1 MFSSLLQSS
10 GAWRN
15 FAVCDAEAPVVRLLI
30 ECCWVFRQAVA
41 GRLGVGFLRLP
52 AHGLLGLGVLTL
64 LAACGQ
70 RSDESQ
76 GPTSDLDAQEGSAKP
91 PNILIILADDLGVD
105 SIGAFGQH
113 ERNAATANLDQLAER
128 GMRFSRFW
136 AQPTCSPTRVSAL
149 TGRYSFRHGVS
160 GPLWGQEDH
169 LGVPMPAPPP
179 GSPKVLDYS
188 PFGPRTPDVLRFE
201 AHMRNPPP
209 GAAPK
214 GPGPDELMLP
224 ALLKALPTPYATA
237 AIGKWHMADRENGWL
252 EHPNDAGFD
261 YFSGPLSG
269 ALPSFFAWQHVENG
283 EPSQQFGY
291 VDQFSVGAALRW
303 LEGRAPGQ
311 PWFLWFSFVNPHEPF
326 HKPPAELIQ
335 SEELQALHPEG
346 VTGDNIPLYFKAQVE
361 AMDTLV
367 GQLLAGIPQEQL
379 ANTYIFWM
387 GDNGDDVW
395 TRPASEHSPNRFK
408 ITVYEGGVRVPFIA
422 AGPGIRANAV
432 NTSLAH
438 AVDLFDTVAELAG
451 GDAQW
456 ARQGRTI
463 DSQSFAGQL
472 LSWENAPAR
481 QWNYTDI
488 NISPRFG
495 GQISAIRNDAY
506 KLITRTDQEE
516 LYHLPSDPGEQR
528 NLMEAMDADAAAQEN
543 YAALQGQLRKLTQ

>member
-1 MFSSLLQSS
+1 MSSSLLKSS
-10 GAWRN
+10 GA
-15 FAVCDAEAPVVRLLI
+15 L
-30 ECCWVFRQAVA
+30 VFRQAAA
-41 GRLGVGFLRLP
+41 GRLVAGFLQLS
-52 AHGLLGLGVLTL
+52 AHGLLGLVVLAL

-70 RSDESQ
+70 RSDEAQAPAGGAAAAAAGSSQ
-76 GPTSDLDAQEGSAKP
+76 P

-113 ERNAATANLDQLAER
+113 ERNAATASLDKLAER

-136 AQPTCSPTRVSAL
+136 SQPTCSPTRVSAL
-149 TGRYSFRHGVS
+149 TGRYSFRHGVT

-179 GSPKVLDYS
+179 GSPKELDYS
-188 PFGPRTPDVLRFE
+188 PFGPRTPEILQVE
-201 AHMRNPPP
+201 SNMRNPPP

-214 GPGPDELMLP
+214 GPSPDELMLP

-237 AIGKWHMADRENGWL
+237 AVGKWHMADRENGWL
-252 EHPNDAGFD
+252 DHPNDVGFD

-283 EPSQQFGY
+283 ESSRQFGY
-291 VDQFSVGAALRW
+291 VDQFSVRTALRW

-379 ANTYIFWM
+379 ANTYIFWL

-395 TRPASEHSPNRFK
+395 VRPASEQSPSPNRFK
-408 ITVYEGGVRVPFIA
+408 ITVYEGGVRVPFIV
-422 AGPGIRANAV
+422 AGPGVRANAV
-432 NTSLAH
+432 NSSLAH
-438 AVDLFDTVAELAG
+438 AVDLFDTVVELAG
-451 GDAQW
+451 GDAQT

-472 LSWENAPAR
+472 LSQQDAPAR
-481 QWNYTDI
+481 QWNYTDL

-495 GQISAIRNDAY
+495 GHISAIRNDAY
-506 KLITRTDQEE
+506 KLITRPDKEE
-516 LYHLPSDPGEQR
+516 LYHLPSDPGERR
-528 NLMEAMDADAAAQEN
+528 NLLEATDADAAALEN
-543 YAALQGQLRKLTQ
+543 YAALKGQLRELMQ